1 MIKIGKQ
8 EQKWKKKKTKAKEE
22 ENKSI
27 EEPDN
32 MVVEKT
38 SNGDN
43 LVEANN
49 KRYEWKRR
57 QRNRY
62 M

>member
-1 MIKIGKQ
+1 MSSTDAVTVNDDQ
-8 EQKWKKKKTKAKEE
+8 NRKTRAEVKEE

-27 EEPDN
+27 EEPN
-32 MVVEKT
+32 NIVVEKT

-49 KRYEWKRR
+49 KRHE
-57 QRNRY
+57 
-62 M
+62 